1 MHTTRHKER
10 LLARVRRLRGQIE
23 AVERAIDKE
32 ESCGA
37 VLHGIAGAR
46 GALAGLMAEVVED
59 NISSHL
65 VDAAKHP
72 NALNRDA
79 AEELLEVIRTYL
91 K

>member
-1 MHTTRHKER
+1 MHTTRQKER

-23 AVERAIDKE
+23 GVERAIENEKP
-32 ESCGA
+32 CGA

-59 NISSHL
+59 QVRSHL
-65 VDAAKHP
+65 VDAERHP
-72 NALNRDA
+72 DAINRDA
-79 AEELLEVIRTYL
+79 AEELIEVIRTYL